1 MRKSRFYSNGK
12 LLLSGE
18 YAVLDGALALAIPT
32 KFGQSLEITE
42 NTSGQLSWKSYDT
55 DSSCWFQAVF
65 SLPQLELISTTNS
78 AAAERLLTIF
88 RVARTYNPK
97 FLLTQTGGTV
107 ETRTT
112 FPRDWGLGTSSTL
125 LNNIAEWA
133 SVDPYA
139 LLEASFG
146 GSGYDIACASHD
158 TAILYQRED
167 GKPQIEEITFAP
179 TFKEQLFFVYLNQK
193 QNSRAAIAAY
203 NRKDFDKTRF
213 TTEISALT
221 RQFASVNTLD
231 TFEEL
236 IAHHED
242 RVAAVLDLP
251 PVKQQL
257 FSDYFGAIKSLGAWG
272 GDFVLATGNEKTP
285 DYFTARGFST
295 ILSFEEMVL

>member
-1 MRKSRFYSNGK
+1 MRSFYSNGK

-42 NTSGQLSWKSYDT
+42 NTSGQLTWKSYDA

-65 SLPQLELISTTNS
+65 SLPQLQLLSTTNS

-88 RVARTYNPK
+88 RVARTHNPK

-125 LNNIAEWA
+125 LNNIAQWA

-139 LLEASFG
+139 LLKESFG

-158 TAILYQRED
+158 TAILYQRQD

-179 TFKEQLFFVYLNQK
+179 PFKERLFFVYLNQK
-193 QNSRAAIAAY
+193 QNSQVAIAAY
-203 NRKDFDKTRF
+203 NRKDFETTRF

-221 RQFASVNTLD
+221 RQFVSANTLN

-242 RVAAVLDLP
+242 LVAAVLDLR
-251 PVKQQL
+251 PVKQRL

-272 GDFVLATGNEKTP
+272 GDFILATGNEKTP
-285 DYFTARGFST
+285 DYFAARGFST

>member
-42 NTSGQLSWKSYDT
+42 NTSGQLIWKSYDA
-55 DSSCWFQAVF
+55 DSSCWFRAVF
-65 SLPQLELISTTNS
+65 LLPQLELLSTTNS
-78 AAAERLLTIF
+78 DLAARLLTILD
-88 RVARTYNPK
+88 VARAHNPK
-97 FLLTQTGGTV
+97 FLVTQTGGTV
-107 ETRTT
+107 ATHTT

-125 LNNIAEWA
+125 LNNIAQWA
-133 SVDPYA
+133 SVDPYV

-158 TAILYQRED
+158 TAILYQRKD
-167 GKPQIEEITFAP
+167 GKSQIEEITFAP
-179 TFKEQLFFVYLNQK
+179 PFKERLFFVYLNQK
-193 QNSRAAIAAY
+193 QNSQAAIAAY
-203 NRKDFDKTRF
+203 NRKDFDKVKF
-213 TTEISALT
+213 TTEISRLT
-221 RQFASVNTLD
+221 RQFVLANTLD

-236 IAHHED
+236 ISHHED
-242 RVAAVLDLP
+242 RIAAVLDQP
-251 PVKQQL
+251 PVKQRL

-272 GDFVLATGNEKTP
+272 GDFILATGNKKTP
-285 DYFTARGFST
+285 DYFTARGFPI